1 MARTEAE
8 KAAQRRYAKSD
19 KGRKARQKTVWKS
32 HAKGF
37 IKEYATLNDLKELQM
52 LIEEKEKSLKKQQKN
67 WTSHIYVVVYK
78 CKEIK

>member
-8 KAAQRRYAKSD
+8 KAAQRKYARSD

-37 IKEYATLNDLKELQM
+37 IKEYATASDLKELQK
-52 LIEEKEKSLKKQQKN
+52 LIEEKEKDLKKQQK
-67 WTSHIYVVVYK
+67 TLAISYV
-78 CKEIK
+78 CGSIQM

>member
-8 KAAQRRYAKSD
+8 KAAQRKYARSD

-37 IKEYATLNDLKELQM
+37 IKDYATANDLKELKM
-52 LIEEKEKSLKKQQKN
+52 LIEEKEKNLKK
-67 WTSHIYVVVYK
+67 
-78 CKEIK
+78 

>member
-8 KAAQRRYAKSD
+8 KAAQRRYARSD

-52 LIEEKEKSLKKQQKN
+52 LIEEKEKSLKKQQK
-67 WTSHIYVVVYK
+67 TLDISYI
-78 CKEIK
+78 CGSI